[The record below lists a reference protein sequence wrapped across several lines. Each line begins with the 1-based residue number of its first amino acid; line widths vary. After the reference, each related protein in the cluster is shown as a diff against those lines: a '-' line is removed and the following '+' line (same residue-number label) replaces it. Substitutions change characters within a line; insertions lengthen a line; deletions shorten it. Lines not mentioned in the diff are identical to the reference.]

1 MKKLLSHLIPNGMIL
16 SILFFNSCPTSA
28 FETEALL
35 PRIEILIPGMTR
47 TVEITQNYTFPQD
60 FSNFLIIVV
69 GYGGVSITLRKID
82 NEGDLLILVGLGIS
96 SVGII
101 PVFKFG
107 VTEVTLTEAVE
118 IGDERSPYGL
128 LWILSWVEST
138 VNNPPYHYTLVLSY

>member
-16 SILFFNSCPTSA
+16 SILFFSSCPTSA
-28 FETEALL
+28 FETEALM

-60 FSNFLIIVV
+60 FGNFLILVA